1 MKTLLVPLDGSADAE
16 QALPYAESLARAS
29 GAQLILLR
37 AVPAHRGFARSATS
51 GNFEQAD
58 SYLAQVK
65 ARITEG
71 VSNSTATLCGDPVE
85 AIVEEIDLRD
95 ADLVVMATHARTGLS
110 RLLHGSVT
118 AAVVARATVPVLL
131 VPIGSHSD
139 GLAHGWVPTVLVPLD
154 GSAFSER
161 ALPIAAEVARLL
173 SAHLDLVEAIPIPEY
188 PAADLMG
195 AAYVDVDLERM
206 QDEAQQYLTAV
217 AEELR
222 RGDFTEST
230 SKISASDA
238 DAVTVAWNAPE
249 RRAEFVVDW
258 QLTPEANAEAPAATI
273 CAPLGAPALAI
284 ADAARTRWAELVVM
298 ATHARTGLTR
308 LINGSVAEAVVQEA
322 DRPVLLV
329 PPHLRSIRPT
339 SRHPSP
345 AAA

>member
-1 MKTLLVPLDGSADAE
+1 
-16 QALPYAESLARAS
+16 
-29 GAQLILLR
+29 
-37 AVPAHRGFARSATS
+37 
-51 GNFEQAD
+51 
-58 SYLAQVK
+58 
-65 ARITEG
+65 
-71 VSNSTATLCGDPVE
+71 
-85 AIVEEIDLRD
+85 
-95 ADLVVMATHARTGLS
+95 
-110 RLLHGSVT
+110 
-118 AAVVARATVPVLL
+118 
-131 VPIGSHSD
+131 
-139 GLAHGWVPTVLVPLD
+139 
-154 GSAFSER
+154 
-161 ALPIAAEVARLL
+161 
-173 SAHLDLVEAIPIPEY
+173 
-188 PAADLMG
+188 
-195 AAYVDVDLERM
+195 
-206 QDEAQQYLTAV
+206 V